1 MSQRLSARIRN
12 WTHSLEEVAQSRTIR
27 RAQLS
32 FGAMWASESA
42 FMVAL
47 GVVAYREGGVA
58 AVGIVTGA
66 RMAAAALL
74 APWLA
79 TVADRVRRERVLAC
93 VGLVR
98 AATLGSAAVAT
109 AAGGPIA
116 ATYGLAVVATI
127 AQALYRPA
135 HSALLPALC
144 TSPQQLTSANAV
156 RGMLDSFATLGGP
169 AAAAILLAASGPAAV
184 FAACAAAS
192 LLGGLLVVG
201 LSYDAPPRAKASA
214 GGGHELLQGFATIAA
229 NRGLALIT
237 ALGVVQT
244 FTRGCLTVFA
254 VVVAIDLLG
263 TGDPGVGV
271 LTAAVGAGGML
282 GSLLAFGLVGRG
294 RLALWFGVGVAL
306 FGAPLVGIGVV
317 PEQAAAIVLLGLVG
331 IGNALI
337 DVGGFTLLAR
347 LADETVLARMFAGF
361 EAILTLGIAAGG
373 LVTPLVVELLGV
385 RAALVM
391 IGLLAPL
398 AVAASWPALRRL
410 DAEVRVRDADIETMR
425 PIRMLGALPV
435 ATIEQLAGGLE
446 HADFA
451 PGHTVFRQGERGE
464 YFYIVQSGRA
474 EVILDGRV
482 VRTLG
487 AGDCFGEIALLRD
500 QPRTAT
506 VCASAGTHL
515 RVSRL
520 RRSAYLTAVT
530 GYPAAAAAGEDLV
543 TSRLEADTE
552 RLRLDDEGSVSGG
565 DTTRAPEAQH
575 VRQAA
580 AGDFDRPP
588 EPPKPAGIRHRRE

>member
-1 MSQRLSARIRN
+1 MSRRLSPRIRN
-12 WTHSLEEVAQSRTIR
+12 RTRSFEVVAQIASIR

-32 FGAMWASESA
+32 FGAMWTSESA
-42 FMVAL
+42 FVVGLA
-47 GVVAYREGGVA
+47 VVAFRDGGIA

-74 APWLA
+74 APLLA
-79 TVADRVRRERVLAC
+79 TVADRVRRERVLVC

-98 AATLGSAAVAT
+98 AATVGSAAVVT
-109 AAGGPIA
+109 AAGGPTA
-116 ATYGLAVVATI
+116 ATYGLAVVATV

-135 HSALLPALC
+135 HSALLPVLC

-156 RGMLDSFATLGGP
+156 RGMLDSFAMLGGP
-169 AAAAILLAASGPAAV
+169 AAAAVLLAVSGPAAV

-192 LLGGLLVVG
+192 LVGGLAVVG
-201 LSYDAPPRAKASA
+201 LSYDAPPRSNAAA
-214 GGGHELLQGFATIAA
+214 GGGHQMLRGFATIAA

-263 TGDPGVGV
+263 TGEPGVGV
-271 LTAAVGAGGML
+271 LTAAVGAGGIL
-282 GSLLAFGLVGRG
+282 GSILAFGLVGGG
-294 RLALWFGVGVAL
+294 RLALWFGVG
-306 FGAPLVGIGVV
+306 
-317 PEQAAAIVLLGLVG
+317 IVLLGLVG

-361 EAILTLGIAAGG
+361 EAILTLGVAVGG

-385 RAALVM
+385 RPALVA

-398 AVAASWPALRRL
+398 AVAAAWPALRRL
-410 DAEVRVRDADIETMR
+410 DAEVRVRDGDIETMR
-425 PIRMLGALPV
+425 SIHMLGALPV

-446 HADFA
+446 HTDFE
-451 PGHTVFRQGERGE
+451 PGHTVFTQGERAE

-474 EVILDGRV
+474 QVILDGRV

-487 AGDCFGEIALLRD
+487 AGECFGEIALLRD

-506 VCASAGTHL
+506 VCASAHTHL
-515 RVSRL
+515 LVSRL

-543 TSRLEADTE
+543 TSRLRADAE
-552 RLRLDDEGSVSGG
+552 RL
-565 DTTRAPEAQH
+565 H
-575 VRQAA
+575 
-580 AGDFDRPP
+580 
-588 EPPKPAGIRHRRE
+588 PAGR